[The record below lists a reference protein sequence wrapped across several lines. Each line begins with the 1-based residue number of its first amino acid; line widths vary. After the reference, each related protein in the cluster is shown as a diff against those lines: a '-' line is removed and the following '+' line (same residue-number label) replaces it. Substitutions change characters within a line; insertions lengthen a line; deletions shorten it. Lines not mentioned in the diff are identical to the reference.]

1 MFQRYFKGEKKSEMR
16 LVLLYSIEIQSTIEA
31 IHLLLLP
38 YKSANLH
45 QLKTMKLRDRIKA
58 WVSNE
63 TIIWSKFQEAHFYA
77 RHINFKWEFGG
88 ILTSSREQQEAL
100 ECLDFL

>member
-58 WVSNE
+58 
-63 TIIWSKFQEAHFYA
+63 
-77 RHINFKWEFGG
+77 
-88 ILTSSREQQEAL
+88 
-100 ECLDFL
+100 